1 MFSILIVFS
10 LNSFASLIALFID
23 RLFGEPKRFHP
34 LIAFGNYA
42 NYLEKRLNRGTI
54 WQGLLAWSL
63 AVLPFVVLI
72 YVIQQSL
79 VLWFPAWLVELVLSS
94 LFAWLAIGWQ
104 SLREHAQAVQQALE
118 QTTLDNARTKVAY
131 LVSRDT
137 QQLDGAG
144 VSRACIESTLENGN
158 DAVIAPLFFLLIG
171 GVPAVVAYRLCNT
184 LDAMWGYRTQCFE
197 RFGKWSA
204 RCDDVLNYIPARLT
218 AALYMLAGQTKI
230 AWFAWQRQAKYW
242 YSPNAGVVMASG
254 AGALN
259 IQLGGKAYYHRQSKS
274 RPILGTQHAASPQD
288 IQRAIHLLDKS
299 VFFYVLALSI
309 SLASL
314 WGIYASLL

>member
-1 MFSILIVFS
+1 MFSIFIAFS
-10 LNSFASLIALFID
+10 LHSSASLIALFID
-23 RLFGEPKRFHP
+23 RLVGEPSRFHP

-63 AVLPFVVLI
+63 AVLPFVALV
-72 YVIQQSL
+72 YAIQQSL
-79 VLWFPAWLVELVLSS
+79 VLWFPSWLVDLVLGSV
-94 LFAWLAIGWQ
+94 FAWLAIGWQ

-118 QTTLDNARTKVAY
+118 QPSLDNARTKVSY

-137 QQLDGAG
+137 QSLDETG
-144 VSRACIESTLENGN
+144 VSRACIESTLENGS

-171 GVPAVVAYRLCNT
+171 GAPAVVAYRLCNT
-184 LDAMWGYRTQCFE
+184 LDAMWGYRTQRFE

-218 AALYMLAGQTKI
+218 AVLYTLAGHSKTAWLAWRQQAQT
-230 AWFAWQRQAKYW
+230 W

-259 IQLGGKAYYHRQSKS
+259 IQLGGTAIYHQQQKS
-274 RPILGTQHAASPQD
+274 RPLLGTQHAPHAQD
-288 IQRAIHLLDKS
+288 IQRAIRLLDHS
-299 VFFYVLALSI
+299 VLIYLFVLSVSVILSWI
-309 SLASL
+309 SY
-314 WGIYASLL
+314 GLLY